1 MTQLTNSVGFLTLPF
16 VQREGVMEN
25 KSLLFKF
32 TLTTSGFVVTQAPES
47 SLDIVVGSLV
57 VSSGVKI
64 QRSTCRN
71 PYLG

>member
-1 MTQLTNSVGFLTLPF
+1 
-16 VQREGVMEN
+16 MEN

-57 VSSGVKI
+57 VSSGI
-64 QRSTCRN
+64 PIIFQI
-71 PYLG
+71 

>member
-57 VSSGVKI
+57 VSSGI
-64 QRSTCRN
+64 PLIFQI
-71 PYLG
+71 

>member
-16 VQREGVMEN
+16 VQREGVMES
-25 KSLLFKF
+25 KLLLFKF

-57 VSSGVKI
+57 VLSGI
-64 QRSTCRN
+64 PIIFQI
-71 PYLG
+71 

>member
-57 VSSGVKI
+57 VSSGIPIIFKI
-64 QRSTCRN
+64 
-71 PYLG
+71 

>member
-32 TLTTSGFVVTQAPES
+32 TLTTSGFVVIQAPES

-57 VSSGVKI
+57 VSSGI
-64 QRSTCRN
+64 PIIFQI
-71 PYLG
+71 

>member
-57 VSSGVKI
+57 VSSGI
-64 QRSTCRN
+64 PIIFQI
-71 PYLG
+71 

>member
-57 VSSGVKI
+57 MSSGI
-64 QRSTCRN
+64 PIIFQI
-71 PYLG
+71 